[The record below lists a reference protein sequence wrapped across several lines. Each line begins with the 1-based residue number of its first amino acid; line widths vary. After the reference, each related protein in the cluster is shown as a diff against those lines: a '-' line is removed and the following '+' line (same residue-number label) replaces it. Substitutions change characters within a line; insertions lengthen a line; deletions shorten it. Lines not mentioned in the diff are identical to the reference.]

1 LFRLVGSCLDVNFR
15 TLMSSL
21 IGGKP
26 TKSLLNR
33 AGPRHRP
40 GMQWPRALAGRAPPK
55 KKLRLRAYIKIFGI
69 WGVCIVKFTESPKH
83 VERLC

>member
-1 LFRLVGSCLDVNFR
+1 
-15 TLMSSL
+15 MSSL

-40 GMQWPRALAGRAPPK
+40 GVRRPRALAGRAPPK
-55 KKLRLRAYIKIFGI
+55 IFYDCGRI
-69 WGVCIVKFTESPKH
+69 
-83 VERLC
+83 